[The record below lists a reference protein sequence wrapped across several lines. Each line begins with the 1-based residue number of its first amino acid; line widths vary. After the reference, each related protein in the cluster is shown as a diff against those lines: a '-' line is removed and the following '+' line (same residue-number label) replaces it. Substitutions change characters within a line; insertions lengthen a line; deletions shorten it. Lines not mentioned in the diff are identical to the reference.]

1 MAKKIYIGNMIQDL
15 QSSIADLQTD
25 MGTMST
31 DMGTMSTDMAS
42 MVSELIALKETMGQ
56 GVSTLNVKPGTDNS
70 VVLNT
75 AEISHKGDVITKKI
89 SFLCKCDGIISFV
102 GEVKATHTAYFYYSV
117 NAGANVP
124 IITTTSTSY
133 VAATIDIIVK
143 NGDVVDILLQAFSV
157 SNTAYLKEGATIQYN
172 IVDIVNDGAIIV

>member
-25 MGTMST
+25 I
-31 DMGTMSTDMAS
+31 GTMSTDMAS

-56 GVSTLNVKPGTDNS
+56 GVSVLNVKPGTDNS

-75 AEISHKGDVITKKI
+75 EELSHKGTVVTKKI

-102 GEVKATHTAYFYYSV
+102 GEVKGSGSNFYYSV
-117 NAGANVP
+117 NAGANVL
-124 IITTTSTSY
+124 IAAGSSSY
-133 VAATIDIIVK
+133 EAVTIDIIVK
-143 NGDVVDILLQAFSV
+143 NGDVVDILMQANNASWIG
-157 SNTAYLKEGATIQYN
+157 YLKEGATIQYN
-172 IVDIVNDGAIIV
+172 IVDIVNEGAIIV